1 MGKKDKVKRSE
12 PRRICT
18 ASSKG
23 GVTKTSTTLE
33 LAAQLAEMGDTVLI
47 LDLDSSSDLSTK
59 LGLFNP
65 EDEDSYPPLT
75 LINAIVS
82 DKRDTTKLADIVCE
96 TPYENLL
103 IAPSD
108 AALGEEF
115 IAMKGGRPGPI
126 RLRDVVDEYLA
137 DNPDNIDWLLIDCPA
152 DIGPGTEAGIAAAD
166 EILVP
171 VDLKD
176 EKAVDAIYNVA
187 ELAWQMRGDGP
198 KDGIF
203 VVQVKH
209 LKQAP
214 SVDRN
219 MDLVND
225 NPFPVAKTI
234 VPDRRAV
241 FNFHNDNRLLAYGAD
256 SKGGKEASKTYKK
269 LAKEIRSGDLHG
281 GPLVDPA
288 GGE

>member
-1 MGKKDKVKRSE
+1 MFKLRALNTEIDALS
-12 PRRICT
+12 
-18 ASSKG
+18 A
-23 GVTKTSTTLE
+23 
-33 LAAQLAEMGDTVLI
+33 TVLRMV
-47 LDLDSSSDLSTK
+47 
-59 LGLFNP
+59 P
-65 EDEDSYPPLT
+65 
-75 LINAIVS
+75 AM
-82 DKRDTTKLADIVCE
+82 
-96 TPYENLL
+96 
-103 IAPSD
+103 
-108 AALGEEF
+108 AALWLVALLRGQVLQVLRTVRDRG
-115 IAMKGGRPGPI
+115 AALATLGGSIFGPF
-126 RLRDVVDEYLA
+126 LGVWLA
-137 DNPDNIDWLLIDCPA
+137 NVA
-152 DIGPGTEAGIAAAD
+152 VKHTEAGIAAAD
-166 EILVP
+166 EILIP

-269 LAKEIRSGDLHG
+269 LAKEIR
-281 GPLVDPA
+281 
-288 GGE
+288 

>member
-1 MGKKDKVKRSE
+1 MAKKSKNKNNG
-12 PRRICT
+12 PRRICI

-33 LAAQLAEMGDTVLI
+33 LAAQLAKMGDTVLI

-59 LGLFNP
+59 LGLYNP
-65 EDEDSYPPLT
+65 DDQDTYPELT

-82 DKRDTTKLADIVCE
+82 DKRDDTKLEHIVLE
-96 TPYENLL
+96 TPYDNLL
-103 IAPSD
+103 LAPSD
-108 AALGEEF
+108 AGLGEEF

-137 DNPDNIDWLLIDCPA
+137 SNPDDVDWLLIDCPA

-187 ELAWQMRGDGP
+187 ELAWNMRGDGP
-198 KDGIF
+198 GDGIF

-219 MDLVND
+219 MALVAD
-225 NPFPVAKTI
+225 NPFPVASTV

-241 FNFHNDNRLLAYGAD
+241 FNFHNENRLLSHSAD
-256 SKGGKEASKTYKK
+256 SKGGKEASKAYRK
-269 LAKEIRSGDLHG
+269 LAKEIRSGELRG
-281 GPLVDPA
+281 GPLVNPT
-288 GGE
+288 GE